1 VTATRGGF
9 DDRHAR
15 EWVPQ
20 IWRDHVWAARRLSK
34 NLAFTT
40 VVVLT
45 LGLATGGNAA
55 IYSVVSSVLLKPLPY
70 PEPDEL
76 VRVYAQHP
84 RFANM
89 PLSPADFAVPV

>member
-1 VTATRGGF
+1 MCSSRRRFGNVTATRGGF

-20 IWRDHVWAARRLSK
+20 IWRDHV
-34 NLAFTT
+34 
-40 VVVLT
+40 VLT
-45 LGLATGGNAA
+45 LGLAIGGNAA
-55 IYSVVSSVLLKPLPY
+55 IYSVVSSVLRKPLPY